1 MKLHRQQE
9 SAPKPTMSE
18 AEAKKKARELQEQIR
33 KRMKEK
39 DEALERERE
48 KEQLKGGKALAD
60 AKAKYEEANI
70 LREAEKRRKE
80 KLETEKAM
88 RAMEEQLRRDK
99 EERFGKKFSSS
110 GKPTTDK
117 TPIQKAQQGIK
128 IIKELYPDFK
138 HPEVAENCFK
148 LLKAYLSNVLKDP
161 ENEKFR
167 KINKENKAFSEK
179 VAKVEGGLYFL
190 RAVGFE
196 DENSFLVMKKVD
208 AEVIKSALE
217 LLP

>member
-1 MKLHRQQE
+1 LNRHKE
-9 SAPKPTMSE
+9 EPPKPTISD
-18 AEAKKKARELQEQIR
+18 AEARKRARELQEQIR
-33 KRMKEK
+33 KKMKAQE
-39 DEALERERE
+39 EERERERE
-48 KEQLKGGKALAD
+48 KEQMKGGKALAD
-60 AKAKYEEANI
+60 AKAKHEEAAI
-70 LREAEKRRKE
+70 IRDAERRKKE
-80 KLETEKAM
+80 KLENEKAM

-110 GKPTTDK
+110 GKSSSSDK
-117 TPIQKAQQGIK
+117 TSIEKAQQGVK
-128 IIKELYPDFK
+128 IIKELYPDFR

-148 LLKAYLSNVLKDP
+148 LLKAYLSNLLKDP

-179 VAKVEGGLYFL
+179 ISKVEGGLFFL

-196 DENSFLVMKKVD
+196 DDGPFLVMKKAD
-208 AEVIKSALE
+208 TELIKSALE